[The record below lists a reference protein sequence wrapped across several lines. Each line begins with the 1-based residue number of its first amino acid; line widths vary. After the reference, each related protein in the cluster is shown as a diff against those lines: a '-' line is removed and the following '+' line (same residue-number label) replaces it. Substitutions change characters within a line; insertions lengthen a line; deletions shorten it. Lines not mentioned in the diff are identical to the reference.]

1 MITSCYTPQLPHR
14 PTPKPR
20 SSYDSSHNY
29 YLALHKSA
37 QQTSVYQYGDSV
49 AGKLQ
54 LLAPAPAAFSVAEL
68 GTRVPPA
75 SFGEPGAGCSCAL
88 VSHLA
93 RAN

>member
-1 MITSCYTPQLPHR
+1 M
-14 PTPKPR
+14 
-20 SSYDSSHNY
+20 
-29 YLALHKSA
+29 
-37 QQTSVYQYGDSV
+37 YQYGDSV

-93 RAN
+93 RANLS